1 MTEGGWFYAEADK
14 PVGPVTSDALVSLL
28 RNMSEPGKVKVWRT
42 GFPDWQDAKD
52 VPQIFDQISRPP
64 PLSGKRL
71 ERTPELVREAQ
82 PTEKKN
88 ETKSG
93 QKNTL
98 GRVVLVIA
106 LAIVLCVGG
115 IFSTVIYNNSAVGI
129 ARLVGE
135 FTGAALGLLA
145 LAWLTAF
152 AKRVPRANG
161 ESRWSRWRRWHPS
174 DYITAFI
181 LVIAVLVVG
190 LNNRQLLLD
199 GLAAEKGETALKDI
213 STPEQLERALAKNPS
228 NFLLQITAHTLKE
241 AQETDRLAQKLSDEI
256 EPPSL
261 AKDIDYA
268 KTTRAELEAYLRDLK
283 TAEANATVAI
293 PRYLA
298 LLKDER
304 RRVET
309 FMQSLQIDKGVM
321 RDALN
326 GIDKRHARTADLGS
340 MMLTARADL
349 YRTLGNAVAILVE
362 QFGNYK
368 VDANGRFIFSNQ
380 RNADRYNAASSEVD
394 TAAKRL
400 SEVQEEL
407 KRFAQFQQ
415 EQWERFISSK

>member
-1 MTEGGWFYAEADK
+1 MAEDGWFYAEGER
-14 PVGPVTSDALVSLL
+14 PIGPVTCDALVALL
-28 RNMSEPGKVKVWRT
+28 RNTSDPGKVKVWRT
-42 GFPDWQDAKD
+42 SFPDWQDAKD

-88 ETKSG
+88 ETKSA
-93 QKNTL
+93 QKTTL

-115 IFSTVIYNNSAVGI
+115 FFSTVIYNNSAVGI
-129 ARLVGE
+129 ARLIGE
-135 FTGAALGLLA
+135 FMGAALFLLV
-145 LAWLTAF
+145 LAWLTTL

-161 ESRWSRWRRWHPS
+161 ESRRWRRWHPS
-174 DYITAFI
+174 DHTTAFI
-181 LVIAVLVVG
+181 LVITLLVVG

-199 GLAAEKGETALKDI
+199 GLAAQEGQATLKDVR
-213 STPEQLERALAKNPS
+213 TPDQLEKALAKNPS
-228 NFLLQITAHTLKE
+228 NSFLRFAAHVLKE
-241 AQETDRLAQKLSDEI
+241 AQETDRLTQKLSDEI

-261 AKDIDYA
+261 AKNIDYA

-283 TAEANATVAI
+283 TAEANATAAI

-309 FMQSLQIDKGVM
+309 FMQSLQIDKGAV
-321 RDALN
+321 RDALS
-326 GIDKRHARTADLGS
+326 GIDKRHTRTADLGS
-340 MMLTARADL
+340 KMLTARADL
-349 YRTLGNAVAILVE
+349 YRSLGNQFAILVE

-368 VDANGRFIFSNQ
+368 VDANGRIIFSSQ
-380 RNADRYNAASSEVD
+380 QTADRYNAASSEFD

-400 SEVQEEL
+400 SELQEGL

-415 EQWERFISSK
+415 EGWERFISSK

>member
-14 PVGPVTSDALVSLL
+14 PVGPLTSDALVSLL

-42 GFPDWQDAKD
+42 GFLDWQDAKD

-98 GRVVLVIA
+98 GRVFLVIA

-135 FTGAALGLLA
+135 FTSVALGLLV
-145 LAWLTAF
+145 LAWLTTF
-152 AKRVPRANG
+152 AKPRANG

-174 DYITAFI
+174 DYTTAFL

-199 GLAAEKGETALKDI
+199 GLAVEEGKTALKDI
-213 STPEQLERALAKNPS
+213 STPEQLERVLAKNPS
-228 NFLLQITAHTLKE
+228 NLLLQFTARALKE
-241 AQETDRLAQKLSDEI
+241 AQETDRLTQKLSDEI

-293 PRYLA
+293 PHYLA

-309 FMQSLQIDKGVM
+309 FMQSLQIDKGFV

-340 MMLTARADL
+340 KMLTARADL

-394 TAAKRL
+394 AAAKRL

-415 EQWERFISSK
+415 EVWERFISNK